1 MTYRPPRIGP
11 PPTDTMSATQR
22 RLYDNTVRVLGGP
35 VGPRM
40 VLLNHEALAEK
51 WAALADVIKNA
62 SYPARLRELVVL
74 MVARH
79 WRADFEWYAHERL
92 ARGAGLPAAVID
104 AIRRGA
110 RPAFGADAE
119 GQADAAVYDYCAA
132 IQEQHTV
139 DDAVYDRLFA
149 LLGKI
154 GIIELTA
161 LIGQY
166 TGVAITLVAHR
177 IMLPEEQPGPFADAP

>member
-1 MTYRPPRIGP
+1 MSYRPPRIAP
-11 PPTDTMSATQR
+11 PPAETMSATQR

-40 VLLNHEALAEK
+40 VLLNHEPLAET
-51 WAALADVIKNA
+51 WAALGDVIKNA

-74 MVARH
+74 MIARH
-79 WRADFEWYAHERL
+79 WRADFEWYAHEKQ
-92 ARGAGLPAAVID
+92 ARAAGLPEAVID
-104 AIRRGA
+104 AVRRGQ
-110 RPAFGADAE
+110 RPAFDD
-119 GQADAAVYDYCAA
+119 QADAAIHDYCDA
-132 IQEQHTV
+132 IQRRHVVE
-139 DDAVYDRLFA
+139 DAVYDRA
-149 LLGKI
+149 YAVLGKI

-177 IMLPEEQPGPFADAP
+177 IMLPDGQLSPFGDDA